1 MPLGTLSRYIY
12 GKQRGL
18 MNLTQ
23 RPKVYHVTVPV
34 KDLPAALEGL
44 SICQLSDFHRS
55 DIVPERHIRACA
67 EAGQKLGCQ
76 LVALTG
82 DFVSNSGKHY
92 KSLADALSCL
102 DAPLGKYAVWG
113 NHDYW
118 SGRLD
123 AIQHELERTG
133 VRVLTNAAVPLETNG
148 TRWWVIGVDDMWT
161 GKPDLD
167 KALEGV
173 PAGEFKLLLSHCPDF
188 ADIAASRGIQ
198 LQLSGHSHGGQVAG
212 WFMTHRFLPKYGRK
226 YPIGLQSVANSNTTV
241 YTNVGIGAVTVP
253 IRVGRRPEVTH
264 LVLKK
269 A

>member
-1 MPLGTLSRYIY
+1 MPLGTLSRYVY
-12 GKQRGL
+12 GHNRGL
-18 MNLTQ
+18 LNLTQ

-34 KDLPAALEGL
+34 KDLPEALDGV

-67 EAGQKLGCQ
+67 EAGLKLKCDV
-76 LVALTG
+76 VALTG

-92 KSLADALSCL
+92 KSLADGLACL
-102 DAPLGKYAVWG
+102 EAPLGKYAVWG

-118 SGRLD
+118 SGKLE
-123 AIQHELERTG
+123 ALQAELESTG
-133 VRVLTNAAVPLETNG
+133 VQVLTNRAVAVETKG
-148 TRWWVIGVDDMWT
+148 TRWWVVGVDDMWT

-173 PAGEFKLLLSHCPDF
+173 PDDEFRLLLSHCPDF
-188 ADIAASRGIQ
+188 ADIAAQRGIQ

-212 WFMTHRFLPKYGRK
+212 FFMTHRFLPKYGRK
-226 YPIGLQSVANSNTTV
+226 YPIGLQHVASSNTIV

-253 IRVGRRPEVTH
+253 VRVGRRPEVTH
-264 LVLKK
+264 LILKK